1 MRRGGEKRNLLTTN
15 RGFLLYWSGRTTS
28 IAGNQLARVA
38 LTVLVYELRGGA
50 AGVSVLLLAFIIPRL
65 IGPLAGVL
73 ADRADSKRLMVGCDL
88 AQAVLFGVLA
98 WVRWWPG
105 VIIIVL
111 VASLFATLYFPAGR
125 SNIPAL
131 VGRENLARANT
142 LLAIGANT
150 ALAAGPAVAGLLLAF
165 GGPGV
170 ALLVNAATFV
180 VSAILTM
187 RIPGLRT
194 GSGTRA
200 AGAPV
205 TMFGVARAGFAIAWR
220 NPVARTV
227 AIVLLPG
234 VGFASLDNAAMIF
247 LVRNGFH
254 ASASVY
260 SWMVTA
266 LSIGMAGLPLLLSAM
281 SRSLSGRTLFLGGA
295 GVFGAATIATGLSPA
310 LAGGIGAQFVAGAG
324 NGMENIGIDTVLQES
339 TADEEMGTVFGT
351 VYTTPYIGQ
360 IIAYLVATPCILAF
374 GPRTTFVIAGIGVL
388 VVTAI
393 SFVALPPAI
402 KAEASERRGS

>member
-1 MRRGGEKRNLLTTN
+1 MRRGGEKQKLLTGN

-38 LTVLVYELRGGA
+38 LTVLVYELGGGA
-50 AGVSVLLLAFIIPRL
+50 AGVSVLLLAFVVPRL
-65 IGPLAGVL
+65 VGPLAGVI
-73 ADRADSKRLMVGCDL
+73 ADRADSKRLMVTCDL
-88 AQAVLFGVLA
+88 AQAVLFAVLA

-111 VASLFATLYFPAGR
+111 VASLFSTLYFPAGR

-131 VGRENLARANT
+131 AGRENLARANT
-142 LLAIGANT
+142 LLAIGSNS
-150 ALAAGPAVAGLLLAF
+150 ALAAGPALAGLLLTF
-165 GGPGV
+165 SGPRA

-180 VSAILTM
+180 VSALLTM
-187 RIPGLRT
+187 RITGLRA
-194 GSGTRA
+194 GSGTPA

-205 TMFGVARAGFAIAWR
+205 TMFGVARAGFAVVWR

-247 LVRNGFH
+247 LVRSGFH
-254 ASASVY
+254 AGAGVY

-266 LSIGMAGLPLLLSAM
+266 LSIGMAGLPLLLSATPWP
-281 SRSLSGRTLFLGGA
+281 LSGRALFLGGE
-295 GVFGAATIATGLSPA
+295 GVFGAATVATGLSPW
-310 LAGGIGAQFVAGAG
+310 LGGGIAAQFVAGAG
-324 NGMENIGIDTVLQES
+324 NGLENIGIDTVLQES

-351 VYTTPYIGQ
+351 VYTTPYVGQ
-360 IIAYLVATPCILAF
+360 IIAYLLATPCILAF
-374 GPRTTFVIAGIGVL
+374 GPRATFVIAGIGVL
-388 VVTAI
+388 VTVAI
-393 SFVALPPAI
+393 SGAVLPSRQA
-402 KAEASERRGS
+402 ATADA